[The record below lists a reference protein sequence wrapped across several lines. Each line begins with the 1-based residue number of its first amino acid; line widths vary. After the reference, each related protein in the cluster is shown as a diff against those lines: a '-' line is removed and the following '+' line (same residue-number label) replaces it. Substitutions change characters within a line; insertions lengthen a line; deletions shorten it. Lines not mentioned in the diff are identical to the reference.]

1 MVSLHPDCLSLR
13 DERESRR
20 PRTTGTIRLGSLLK
34 GNGDALAFLRSRD
47 VVMYDAAT
55 KEVLQR
61 VFGSDSEDDEKET
74 GYAGISGLTVVK
86 DWLSPSHQV
95 SMY

>member
-1 MVSLHPDCLSLR
+1 
-13 DERESRR
+13 
-20 PRTTGTIRLGSLLK
+20 
-34 GNGDALAFLRSRD
+34 
-47 VVMYDAAT
+47 MYDAAT

-61 VFGSDSEDDEKET
+61 VFGSDSEDVEKET